1 MVASPTPLRAG
12 SPDGSTDESLVAR
25 ACKGDRAAFDVLVT
39 RYERRIYRLGVRM
52 SHNPADA
59 EEIAQETFL
68 RAHRNLGAFE
78 GGSRFGTWL
87 YRIAVNEALMRR
99 RAARR
104 RPTDSLDDLV
114 SSRGDGTFAR
124 AAATSGS
131 VDEWID
137 EKVDA
142 ERVRAALAEL
152 DDAHRAA
159 LVLRDLEGLSSH
171 EAAAVLGITPATVR
185 QRAHRAK
192 LKLRTAL
199 LGPGAANLG

>member
-1 MVASPTPLRAG
+1 MLAPTTPLHAG
-12 SPDGSTDESLVAR
+12 GRDQPTDEALVAR

-52 SHNPADA
+52 SRNPADA

-68 RAHRNLGAFE
+68 RAHRSLGTFE

-104 RPTDSLDDLV
+104 RPTDSLDALV
-114 SSRGDGTFAR
+114 STQGDGTYAR
-124 AAATSGS
+124 AAATTES

-137 EKVDA
+137 EKVGA
-142 ERVRAALAEL
+142 EKVRAALAEL

-171 EAAAVLGITPATVR
+171 EAAAVLGVSPAAVR

-192 LKLRTAL
+192 LRLRATL
-199 LGPGAANLG
+199 LAQPAR

>member
-1 MVASPTPLRAG
+1 MVASPTLPYAR
-12 SPDGSTDESLVAR
+12 SPTPSTDEALVAR
-25 ACKGDRAAFDVLVT
+25 ACSGDRSAFDVLVT

-68 RAHRNLGAFE
+68 RAHRSLATFE

-114 SSRGDGTFAR
+114 SQRGDGTYAR
-124 AAATSGS
+124 ATTTTES
-131 VDEWID
+131 VDDWID
-137 EKVDA
+137 EKVGA
-142 ERVRAALAEL
+142 EKVRAALRDL
-152 DDAHRAA
+152 DGAHRAA
-159 LVLRDLEGLSSH
+159 LVLRDLEGLSSE
-171 EAAAVLGITPATVR
+171 EAAAVLGVTPATVR
-185 QRAHRAK
+185 QRAHRAR
-192 LKLRTAL
+192 LKLRAAL
-199 LGPGAANLG
+199 LRRAA

>member
-1 MVASPTPLRAG
+1 MLAPPTSLHAG
-12 SPDGSTDESLVAR
+12 VPDQSTDEALVAR
-25 ACKGDRAAFDVLVT
+25 ACKGDRGAFDVLVT

-52 SHNPADA
+52 SRNPADA

-68 RAHRNLGAFE
+68 RAHRSLGTFE

-87 YRIAVNEALMRR
+87 YRIALNEALMRR

-104 RPTDSLDDLV
+104 RPTDSLDALV

-124 AAATSGS
+124 AAATTEG

-137 EKVDA
+137 EKVGA
-142 ERVRAALAEL
+142 EKVRAALGEL
-152 DDAHRAA
+152 DDTHRAA
-159 LVLRDLEGLSSH
+159 LVLRDLEGLSSQ
-171 EAAAVLGITPATVR
+171 EAAAVLGVSPATVR

-192 LKLRTAL
+192 LKLRAAL
-199 LGPGAANLG
+199 LGRAA